1 MRRTLVLLV
10 AAILLGFEQA
20 AKGALAIGQTSFAP
34 SVVIPLVVFVALFAP
49 PQAALWT
56 ALLIGLVV
64 DLATVWSNG
73 VSELVVVG
81 PAALGYVIGA
91 YFVLTVR
98 ALLYRRNPITLMAM
112 SVIAAALAGLV
123 FVAIHSIRTMYMDAY
138 TFHGLSELGS
148 RLLASLYTGAVGLV
162 LAFALFPMMPL
173 FGFHDP
179 RERRFGSRK

>member
-1 MRRTLVLLV
+1 MLIVAAVLLG
-10 AAILLGFEQA
+10 LEQA
-20 AKGALAIGQTSFAP
+20 VKSPLAVGQTAIAP
-34 SVVIPLVVFVALFAP
+34 SVVIPLVVFIALFAP
-49 PQAALWT
+49 PLAALWT
-56 ALLIGLVV
+56 ALLIGAVV

-81 PAALGYVIGA
+81 PCALGFVVGA

-112 SVIAAALAGLV
+112 SVLASALAALV
-123 FVAIHSIRTMYMDAY
+123 FVAIHSIRMLYTDAY
-138 TFHGLSELGS
+138 TFHGLTELGQ
-148 RLLASLYTGAVGLV
+148 RLLASVYTGAAGLL

-179 RERRFGSRK
+179 RDRRFGGRK